1 MLQCDI
7 PQGTI
12 LGPLLF
18 LLYIYDLPNCLSNSY
33 PRLVA
38 HDTHLTYADS
48 DMTAIQSCLNQD
60 LQNISEWL
68 IANKLTLNMTKTEV
82 MTEAPDKS

>member
-18 LLYIYDLPNCLSNSY
+18 LLYIY

-60 LQNISEWL
+60 L
-68 IANKLTLNMTKTEV
+68 
-82 MTEAPDKS
+82 